1 MVFAF
6 SQSTKNKKKS
16 LSNNEIFLFPTIG
29 QYDDELTKIRM
40 LSDCSENDITG
51 HLHNT
56 FAVEQHTFG
65 ELREHELRPGGGNEE
80 VTEAN
85 KKEYVR

>member
-1 MVFAF
+1 MSHQF
-6 SQSTKNKKKS
+6 
-16 LSNNEIFLFPTIG
+16 EIYDRLNLVPIMPFMTNQNHLYRDFDHLFTCFVSIN
-29 QYDDELTKIRM
+29 
-40 LSDCSENDITG
+40 SENDITG

-56 FAVEQHTFG
+56 FAVEQHSFG
-65 ELREHELRPGGGNEE
+65 ELREHELRPGGGEEE